1 LSLLIPNIDSE
12 INQQAQER
20 PMKILGLAAAAVLL
34 VSGSALAA
42 SATSDRPIVL
52 AEEGGISFHLG
63 DRDHEHDRDVGRRH
77 KIVVIHDNDRHH
89 DRDKDREHHKDHDKD
104 HDKDRDHH

>member
-1 LSLLIPNIDSE
+1 
-12 INQQAQER
+12 
-20 PMKILGLAAAAVLL
+20 MKILGFAAAAVLL

-52 AEEGGISFHLG
+52 AEEGGISVHVG

-77 KIVVIHDNDRHH
+77 KIVVIHDRDRHH
-89 DRDKDREHHKDHDKD
+89 DRDKDHDRDHHKD

>member
-1 LSLLIPNIDSE
+1 
-12 INQQAQER
+12 
-20 PMKILGLAAAAVLL
+20 MKILGFAAAAALL

-52 AEEGGISFHLG
+52 AEEGGISVHVGDRDHEHDRDVGRRHKILVVH

-77 KIVVIHDNDRHH
+77 KIVVIHDRDRHH
-89 DRDKDREHHKDHDKD
+89 DRDKDHDRDHHKD